1 MPSQDSYP
9 EGSPRSDNLPAIQME
24 TKDHYATASHN
35 GTTSD
40 LSGSIYRKVQK
51 EMMKRGLLPVVMAM
65 DILDIKAKFGD
76 KYDEAITEMIL
87 WSICKGYL

>member
-1 MPSQDSYP
+1 
-9 EGSPRSDNLPAIQME
+9 
-24 TKDHYATASHN
+24 
-35 GTTSD
+35 
-40 LSGSIYRKVQK
+40 
-51 EMMKRGLLPVVMAM
+51 MMKRGLLPVVMAM